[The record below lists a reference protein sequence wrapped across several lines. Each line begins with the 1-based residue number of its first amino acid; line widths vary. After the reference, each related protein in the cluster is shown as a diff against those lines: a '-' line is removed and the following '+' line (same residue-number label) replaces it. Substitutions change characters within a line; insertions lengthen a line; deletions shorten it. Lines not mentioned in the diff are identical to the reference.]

1 MNNRHRDE
9 RREDKR
15 ERRKDE
21 RRRAEI
27 GREERGSEL
36 GGLLI
41 AAELEG
47 FTPASISILEVY
59 HPLLTEGFITHF
71 ELGFITRH
79 KLGFCTL
86 CNFELSGFTIAANLG
101 LSPATNLDLTSTSNL
116 GLSPKAKSH
125 THTNPRE
132 RTCTHHMHAPH
143 AACCSRTNLKMKR
156 ARQRAVFLQ
165 GSVQIRSASFR
176 KQWPVAVC
184 FFCIFLY
191 TAIVC

>member
-1 MNNRHRDE
+1 MNNRDIDE
-9 RREDKR
+9 QREDKR

-79 KLGFCTL
+79 KLGFYTL
-86 CNFELSGFTIAANLG
+86 CNFEL
-101 LSPATNLDLTSTSNL
+101 
-116 GLSPKAKSH
+116 
-125 THTNPRE
+125 
-132 RTCTHHMHAPH
+132 
-143 AACCSRTNLKMKR
+143 
-156 ARQRAVFLQ
+156 
-165 GSVQIRSASFR
+165 
-176 KQWPVAVC
+176 
-184 FFCIFLY
+184 
-191 TAIVC
+191 